1 MATRSMIGIIN
12 EDNTVEVIYCHLDGY
27 PEYMTDMLSH
37 YYQTEDIAKE
47 LVALGDLSRLEMKLA
62 PSTGEHSYEHPE
74 PDVTV
79 AYVRDRGE
87 KWEYNKPRHYKSA
100 DELFQKENWCLYFYL
115 YDVKMQ
121 CWSYKTKDC
130 EERKIFRDTVTE
142 E

>member
-12 EDNTVEVIYCHLDGY
+12 ADNTVEVVYCHSDGY

-37 YYQTEDIAKE
+37 YYQTEDMAKE
-47 LVALGDLSRLEMKLA
+47 LVSLGDLSRLKKKLT
-62 PSTGEHSYEHPE
+62 PSTRDHSFDYPE

-87 KWEYNKPRHYKSA
+87 SWEDNKPTCYESV
-100 DELFQKENWCLYFYL
+100 DELFQKENWCVYFYL